1 MSPKGDADLRL
12 VVVLTLADVC
22 EALTGQRNEAW
33 QTHAITSFCVDSR
46 RCARGSLFVAL
57 KGEVTDGHLYIGD
70 ALSRGAQYVIA
81 AQGTPLLVEARLAAG
96 GGATGRLTDKSGLSG
111 ATQINL
117 AQPPA
122 ANLASLGGGLSSLGG
137 TPPIILLVANPLRAL
152 QDIAAWWRRTHCA
165 TMQVIGV
172 TGSVGK
178 TVTKELVAAVVSQRY
193 RTYKSEGNLNSETG
207 LPLALLQIEGDA
219 AHERAVLEMGMYELG
234 EIARLAVIVQP
245 RIGVVTNVG
254 PSHLERL
261 GTLERIAQAKGELPL
276 ALPADGWAILN
287 GDDPLVRD
295 MPTQAS
301 VLRYGLTASNDVW
314 ASDVEGLGLGGTQ
327 FWLHHHDEAPLHVRI
342 PLLGRHSVHTAL
354 ASAAVGLVEGLTWDE
369 IVHGLQN
376 VQGQLRLTAATGW
389 NGATILD
396 DAYNASPVS
405 CLAALNLLQQLDG
418 RKIAVFADMLEL
430 GSYEREG
437 HVLVGARAAEVCDMF
452 IVVGPRAR
460 IMGESALAAGMPTG
474 AVTFCQT
481 KAEASAL
488 LKTLLQ
494 KGDVVL
500 VKGSR
505 GMKME
510 DVVSSLTGMQSV
522 TAE

>member
-1 MSPKGDADLRL
+1 M
-12 VVVLTLADVC
+12 LTLADVC

-33 QTHAITSFCVDSR
+33 HAHAIASFCVDSR
-46 RCARGSLFVAL
+46 QCVRGSLFVAL
-57 KGEVTDGHLYIGD
+57 KGEVTDGHWYIGD

-81 AQGTPLLVEARLAAG
+81 AQGTPLRGESPSLEESPSLGDARLAAG
-96 GGATGRLTDKSGLSG
+96 GGAAGSEKLSG

-122 ANLASLGGGLSSLGG
+122 ANLASPLGDTSPL
-137 TPPIILLVANPLRAL
+137 ILLVANSLRAL
-152 QDIAAWWRRTHCA
+152 QDIATWWRRTHCA

-178 TVTKELVAAVVSQRY
+178 TVTKELVASVVSQRY

-207 LPLALLQIEGDA
+207 LPLALVQLEGEY
-219 AHERAVLEMGMYELG
+219 ERAVLEMGMYDLG
-234 EIARLAVIVQP
+234 ELARLAEIAQP

-261 GTLERIAQAKGELPL
+261 GSIERIAQAKGELPL

-287 GDDPLVRD
+287 GDDPLVRA
-295 MPTQAS
+295 MPTPAH
-301 VLRYGLTASNDVW
+301 VMRYGLDSANDVW
-314 ASDVEGLGLGGTQ
+314 ASDVEGLGLDGTQ

-342 PLLGRHSVHTAL
+342 PLLGQHSVHTAL
-354 ASAAVGLVEGLTWDE
+354 ASAAVGLAEGLPWDE

-376 VQGQLRLTAATGW
+376 VQGQLRLTAIAGW

-396 DAYNASPVS
+396 DTYNASPVS
-405 CLAALNLLQQLDG
+405 CIAALNLLQQLAG
-418 RKIAVFADMLEL
+418 RKIAVMADMLEL

-437 HVLVGARAAEVCDMF
+437 HVLVGARAAEVCEVF
-452 IVVGPRAR
+452 IVVGRRAR
-460 IMGESALAAGMPTG
+460 LMGESALAVGMQTS
-474 AVTFCQT
+474 AVMFCES
-481 KAEASAL
+481 KAESVIL
-488 LKTLLQ
+488 LKTILQ
-494 KGDVVL
+494 KGDMVL

-505 GMKME
+505 GMKLE
-510 DVVSSLTGMQSV
+510 AVVESLMVRQR
-522 TAE
+522 